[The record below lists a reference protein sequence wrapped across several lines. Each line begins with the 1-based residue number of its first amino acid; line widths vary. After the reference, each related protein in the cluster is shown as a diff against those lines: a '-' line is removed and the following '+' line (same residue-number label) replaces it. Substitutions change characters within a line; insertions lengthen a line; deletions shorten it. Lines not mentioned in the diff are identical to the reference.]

1 MASILRI
8 KRSGTSG
15 DPSTLGQGELAYSS
29 LADNGSNGGDR
40 LYIGTG
46 TEVAGNA
53 VNHEVIGGKY
63 FTSKLDHA
71 LGTLTPNSAIL
82 VDANSKIDV
91 INVDNVTINGNTI
104 STTDTNGNLI
114 LSPNGNG
121 AVNVKSVL
129 FGANV
134 DVVGK
139 RITQL
144 ATPTADSDAATKAY
158 VDSITAGQTFNIGDG
173 SNTDTFNAASGTLQ
187 FTGGTG
193 LSTTVSNDEVTFDL
207 DSTSVTAGA
216 YGSATAIPTFT
227 VDAQG
232 RLTAAGTASISTSL
246 NVQGDTIPL
255 ASQSLNFSSS
265 GDGISFAFDSGTNTV
280 TYSMATATTSA
291 KGVASFATADF
302 GVSSGAVS
310 LNDAVVKNVGA
321 NSGNITPVGHTF
333 DIKGDS
339 SQGITTSG
347 DGYECITVTVAD
359 ATTST
364 KGVASFAT
372 ADFGVS
378 SGAVSLNDAVLKT
391 ITTDTGAGLTPSSH
405 GISIVGGEGVDVTHA
420 GAVIT
425 VAGEDATTTNKGIAS
440 FDTND
445 FTVSSGAVSLKS
457 GSVAN
462 ADLANDGIV
471 IGSTDVS
478 LGDTI
483 TSLVGLTNVTVDDIT
498 INGNKITTPSSV
510 TDLIL
515 DPKGGDSA
523 GGRVVIQGDLV
534 VQGTETIVNSTTM
547 TINDKNLV
555 LADSAADATAA
566 NGAGLTING
575 ASATLQYLVSGDKW
589 EVNKDF
595 NTTGEL
601 FRNGVAI
608 GEYIQDVMGSAI
620 AVGEGLDFAYNDANG
635 THTFTAELATVTNK
649 GVASFDSDQFTLT
662 SGAVTIHEMDGGTY

>member
-71 LGTLTPNSAIL
+71 LGELTPNSAIL
-82 VDANSKIDV
+82 TDANSKIDV

-114 LSPNGNG
+114 LAPHG
-121 AVNVKSVL
+121 AGQVNVKSVL
-129 FGANV
+129 FGTNV

-173 SNTDTFNAASGTLQ
+173 STTDTFNAASGTLL

-193 LSTTVSNDEVTFDL
+193 LSTTVSNDQVTFDL

-255 ASQSLNFSSS
+255 ASQSLKFASN
-265 GDGISFAFDSGTNTV
+265 GDGITLDYDSGTNTV
-280 TYSMATATTSA
+280 TYLMATATTSA

-310 LNDAVVKNVGA
+310 LNDGVVKSVGA
-321 NSGNITPVGHTF
+321 NSGLTTPSGHKFNIV
-333 DIKGDS
+333 GDS

-347 DGYECITVTVAD
+347 SGANVTVTVAD
-359 ATTST
+359 ATVSA

-425 VAGEDATTTNKGIAS
+425 VAGEDATYTNKGIAS

-478 LGDTI
+478 LGGTI
-483 TSLVGLTNVTVDDIT
+483 TDFVGLTSLTVDDIT
-498 INGNKITTPSSV
+498 INGNKITTPTSV

-601 FRNGVAI
+601 YRNGVAI
-608 GEYIQDVMGSAI
+608 GEYVQDVMGSAI
-620 AVGEGLDFAYNDANG
+620 AVGEGLDFAYDDAAG
-635 THTFTAELATVTNK
+635 THTFTAELATITNK

>member
-15 DPSTLGQGELAYSS
+15 NPSTLGQGELAYSS

-46 TEVAGNA
+46 TENAGNA

-82 VDANSKIDV
+82 VDVNSKIDV
-91 INVDNVTINGNTI
+91 LNVDNITLNGNTV
-104 STTDTNGNLI
+104 STTNTNGGLI
-114 LSPNGNG
+114 LAPNGTG
-121 AVNVKSVL
+121 TTTVNSVV
-129 FGANV
+129 FGTTV

-139 RITQL
+139 RITQV

-158 VDSITAGQTFNIGDG
+158 VDSITAGQTFTIGDG
-173 SNTDTFNAASGTLQ
+173 SATDTFNAASGTLL
-187 FTGGTG
+187 FNGLTGI
-193 LSTTVSNDEVTFDL
+193 TTAVTNDAVSIDL
-207 DSTSVTAGA
+207 DDTSVTAGD

-255 ASQSLNFSSS
+255 ASQRLSFASS
-265 GDGISFAFDSGTNTV
+265 GNGISFAYDSGTNTA
-280 TYSMATATTSA
+280 TYAMATATTSA

-310 LNDAVVKNVGA
+310 LNDAVVKGVGA
-321 NSGNITPVGHTF
+321 NSGSTTPTGHSF
-333 DIKGDS
+333 SIIGDS

-347 DGYECITVTVAD
+347 SGANVTVTVAD
-359 ATTST
+359 ATVSA

-425 VAGEDATTTNKGIAS
+425 VTGEDATYTNKGIAS

-445 FTVSSGAVSLKS
+445 FTVTSGAVSLKS

-478 LGDTI
+478 LGGTI
-483 TSLVGLTNVTVDDIT
+483 TNLVGLTSAVVDKIT
-498 INGNKITTPSSV
+498 IDGNKISTATD
-510 TDLIL
+510 TNDLIL

-601 FRNGVAI
+601 YRNGTAI
-608 GEYIQDVMGSAI
+608 GEYIEDVIGASV
-620 AVGEGLDFAYNDANG
+620 AVGEGLDFAYDDAAG
-635 THTFTAELATVTNK
+635 THTFTAELATITNK
-649 GVASFDSDQFTLT
+649 GVASYDSDQFTVT
-662 SGAVTIHEMDGGTY
+662 SGAVTVSTLDGGTY

>member
-8 KRSGTSG
+8 KRSGTAG
-15 DPSTLGQGELAYSS
+15 DPTTLGQGELAYSS

-91 INVDNVTINGNTI
+91 LNVDNITLNGNTI
-104 STTDTNGNLI
+104 STTNSNGGLI
-114 LSPNGNG
+114 LAPNGTG
-121 AVNVKSVL
+121 TTTVNSVV
-129 FGANV
+129 FGTTV

-139 RITQL
+139 RITQV

-158 VDSITAGQTFNIGDG
+158 VDAVTAGQTFTIGDG
-173 SNTDTFNAASGTLQ
+173 SATDTFNAASGTLL
-187 FTGGTG
+187 FTGLTG
-193 LSTTVSNDEVTFDL
+193 ITTAVTNDAVSFDL
-207 DSTSVTAGA
+207 DDTSVTAGD

-227 VDAQG
+227 VDGQG

-255 ASQSLNFSSS
+255 ASQSLLFASS
-265 GDGISFAFDSGTNTV
+265 GDGISFAYDSGTNTA

-310 LNDAVVKNVGA
+310 LNDAVVKGVGA
-321 NSGNITPVGHTF
+321 NSGSTTPTGHSF
-333 DIKGDS
+333 SIIGDS

-347 DGYECITVTVAD
+347 SGANVTVTIAD
-359 ATTST
+359 ATVSA

-420 GAVIT
+420 GSVIT
-425 VAGEDATTTNKGIAS
+425 VLGEDATYTNKGIAS

-445 FTVSSGAVSLKS
+445 FTVTSGAVSIKS

-462 ADLANDGIV
+462 ADLTNDGIV

-478 LGDTI
+478 LGGTI

-498 INGNKITTPSSV
+498 LNGNVISTPSSV
-510 TDLIL
+510 NDIIL

-523 GGRVVIQGDLV
+523 GGRVIIQGDLL

-566 NGAGLTING
+566 NGAGITING

-601 FRNGVAI
+601 YRNGTAI
-608 GEYIQDVMGSAI
+608 GEYIQDVMGTAI
-620 AVGEGLDFAYNDANG
+620 AVGEGLDFAYNDGAG
-635 THTFTAELATVTNK
+635 THTFSAELATITNK
-649 GVASFDSDQFTLT
+649 GVASYDSDQFTVT
-662 SGAVTIHEMDGGTY
+662 SGAVTVSTLDGGTY

>member
-91 INVDNVTINGNTI
+91 INVDNVTINGNTV

-121 AVNVKSVL
+121 VVNVKSVL
-129 FGANV
+129 FGTNV

-173 SNTDTFNAASGTLQ
+173 STTDTFNAASGTLL

-193 LSTTVSNDEVTFDL
+193 LSTTVSNDQVTFDL

-255 ASQSLNFSSS
+255 ASQSLLFTSS
-265 GDGISFAFDSGTNTV
+265 GDGIDFTYDSGTNTV

-310 LNDAVVKNVGA
+310 LNDAVVKSVGA
-321 NSGNITPVGHTF
+321 NSGLTTPSGHKFNIV
-333 DIKGDS
+333 GDS

-347 DGYECITVTVAD
+347 SGANVTVTVAD
-359 ATTST
+359 ATVST

-378 SGAVSLNDAVLKT
+378 SGAVSLDDAVLKT

-425 VAGEDATTTNKGIAS
+425 VTGEDATYTNKGIAS

-445 FTVSSGAVSLKS
+445 FTVTSGAVSLKS

-478 LGDTI
+478 LGGTI

-498 INGNKITTPSSV
+498 LNGNTISTPSSV

-575 ASATLQYLVSGDKW
+575 ASATLQYAVTGDKW
-589 EVNKDF
+589 VANKNFDAP
-595 NTTGEL
+595 EL

-608 GEYIQDVMGSAI
+608 EEYIEDIMGASI
-620 AVGEGLDFAYNDANG
+620 AVGEGLDFAYDDAAG

-649 GVASFDSDQFTLT
+649 GVASYDSDQFTVT
-662 SGAVTIHEMDGGTY
+662 SGAVTVSTLDGGTY

>member
-15 DPSTLGQGELAYSS
+15 NPSTLGQGELAYSS

-46 TEVAGNA
+46 TETSGNA

-63 FTSKLDHA
+63 FTSKLDHT

-82 VDANSKIDV
+82 VDVNSKIDV
-91 INVDNVTINGNTI
+91 LNVDNITLNGNTI
-104 STTDTNGNLI
+104 STTNSNGGLI
-114 LSPNGNG
+114 LAPNGTG
-121 AVNVKSVL
+121 TTTVNSVV
-129 FGANV
+129 FGTTV

-139 RITQL
+139 RITQV

-158 VDSITAGQTFNIGDG
+158 VDAVTAGQTFTIGDG
-173 SNTDTFNAASGTLQ
+173 SATDTFNAASGTLT
-187 FTGGTG
+187 FTGLTG
-193 LSTTVSNDEVTFDL
+193 ITTAVTNDAVSFDL
-207 DSTSVTAGA
+207 DDTSVTAGN

-227 VDAQG
+227 VDGQG

-255 ASQSLNFSSS
+255 ASQSLLFASS
-265 GDGISFAFDSGTNTV
+265 GDGISFAYDSGTNTA

-310 LNDAVVKNVGA
+310 LNDAVVKGVGA
-321 NSGNITPVGHTF
+321 NSGSTTPTGHSF
-333 DIKGDS
+333 SIIGDS

-347 DGYECITVTVAD
+347 SGANVTVTIAD
-359 ATTST
+359 ATVSA

-420 GAVIT
+420 GSVIT
-425 VAGEDATTTNKGIAS
+425 VLGEDATYTNKGIAS

-445 FTVSSGAVSLKS
+445 FTVTSGAVSIKS

-462 ADLANDGIV
+462 ADLTNDGIV

-478 LGDTI
+478 LGGTI

-498 INGNKITTPSSV
+498 LNGNVISTPSSV
-510 TDLIL
+510 NDIIL

-523 GGRVVIQGDLV
+523 GGRVIIQGDLL

-566 NGAGLTING
+566 NGAGITING

-601 FRNGVAI
+601 YRNGTAI
-608 GEYIQDVMGSAI
+608 GEYIQDVMGTAI
-620 AVGEGLDFAYNDANG
+620 AVGEGLDFAYNDGAG
-635 THTFTAELATVTNK
+635 THTFSAELATITNK
-649 GVASFDSDQFTLT
+649 GVASYDSDQFTVT
-662 SGAVTIHEMDGGTY
+662 SGAVTVSTLDGGTY

>member
-15 DPSTLGQGELAYSS
+15 NPSTLGQGELAYSS

-46 TEVAGNA
+46 TETSGNA

-63 FTSKLDHA
+63 FTSKLDHT

-82 VDANSKIDV
+82 VDVNSKIDV
-91 INVDNVTINGNTI
+91 LNVDNITLNGNTI
-104 STTDTNGNLI
+104 STTNSNGGLI
-114 LSPNGNG
+114 LAPNGTG
-121 AVNVKSVL
+121 TTTVNSVV
-129 FGANV
+129 FGTTV

-139 RITQL
+139 RIVQVG
-144 ATPTADSDAATKAY
+144 TPTADSDAATKAY
-158 VDSITAGQTFNIGDG
+158 VDAVTAGQTFTIGDG
-173 SNTDTFNAASGTLQ
+173 SATDTFNAASGTLT
-187 FTGGTG
+187 FTGLTG
-193 LSTTVSNDEVTFDL
+193 ITTAVTNDAVSFDL
-207 DSTSVTAGA
+207 DDTSVTAGD

-227 VDAQG
+227 VDGQG

-255 ASQSLNFSSS
+255 ASQSLLFASS
-265 GDGISFAFDSGTNTV
+265 GDGISFAYDSGTNTA

-310 LNDAVVKNVGA
+310 LNDAVVKGVGA
-321 NSGNITPVGHTF
+321 NSGSTTPTGHSF
-333 DIKGDS
+333 SIIGDS

-347 DGYECITVTVAD
+347 SGANVTVTIAD
-359 ATTST
+359 ATVSA

-420 GAVIT
+420 GSVIT
-425 VAGEDATTTNKGIAS
+425 VLGEDATYTNKGIAS

-445 FTVSSGAVSLKS
+445 FTVTSGAVSIKS

-478 LGDTI
+478 LGGTI

-498 INGNKITTPSSV
+498 LNGNVISTPSSV
-510 TDLIL
+510 NDIIL

-523 GGRVVIQGDLV
+523 GGRVIIQGDLL

-566 NGAGLTING
+566 NGAGITING

-601 FRNGVAI
+601 YRNGTAI
-608 GEYIQDVMGSAI
+608 GEYIQDVMGTAI
-620 AVGEGLDFAYNDANG
+620 AVGEGLDFAYNDGAG
-635 THTFTAELATVTNK
+635 THTFSAELATITNK
-649 GVASFDSDQFTLT
+649 GVASYDSDQFTVT
-662 SGAVTIHEMDGGTY
+662 SGAVTVSTLDGGTY

>member
-15 DPSTLGQGELAYSS
+15 NPSTLGQGELAYSS

-46 TEVAGNA
+46 TETSGNA

-63 FTSKLDHA
+63 FTSKLDHT

-82 VDANSKIDV
+82 VDVNSKIDV
-91 INVDNVTINGNTI
+91 LNVDNITLNGNTI
-104 STTDTNGNLI
+104 STTNSNGGLI
-114 LSPNGNG
+114 LAPNGTG
-121 AVNVKSVL
+121 TTTVNSVV
-129 FGANV
+129 FGTTV

-139 RITQL
+139 RITQV

-158 VDSITAGQTFNIGDG
+158 VDAVTAGQTFTIGDG
-173 SNTDTFNAASGTLQ
+173 SATDTFNAASGTLL
-187 FTGGTG
+187 FSGLTGI
-193 LSTTVSNDEVTFDL
+193 TTAVTNDAVSFDL
-207 DSTSVTAGA
+207 DDTSVTAGD

-227 VDAQG
+227 VDGQG

-255 ASQSLNFSSS
+255 ASQSLLFASS
-265 GDGISFAFDSGTNTV
+265 GDGISFAYDSGTNTA

-310 LNDAVVKNVGA
+310 LNDAVVKGVGA
-321 NSGNITPVGHTF
+321 NSGSTTPTGHSF
-333 DIKGDS
+333 SIIGDS

-347 DGYECITVTVAD
+347 SGANVTVTIAD
-359 ATTST
+359 ATVSA

-420 GAVIT
+420 GSVIT
-425 VAGEDATTTNKGIAS
+425 VLGEDATYTNKGIAS

-445 FTVSSGAVSLKS
+445 FTVTSGAVSIKS

-462 ADLANDGIV
+462 ADLTNDGIV

-478 LGDTI
+478 LGGTI

-498 INGNKITTPSSV
+498 LNGNVISTPSSV
-510 TDLIL
+510 NDIIL

-523 GGRVVIQGDLV
+523 GGRVIIQGDLL

-566 NGAGLTING
+566 NGAGITING

-601 FRNGVAI
+601 YRNGTAI
-608 GEYIQDVMGSAI
+608 GEYIQDVMGTAI
-620 AVGEGLDFAYNDANG
+620 AVGEGLDFAYNDGAG
-635 THTFTAELATVTNK
+635 THTFSAELATITNK
-649 GVASFDSDQFTLT
+649 GVASYDSDQFTVT
-662 SGAVTIHEMDGGTY
+662 SGAVTVSTLDGGTY

>member
-8 KRSGTSG
+8 KRSGTAG
-15 DPSTLGQGELAYSS
+15 DPTTLGQGELAYSS

-82 VDANSKIDV
+82 VDENSKINV
-91 INVDNVTINGNTI
+91 LNVDNVTLDGNTI
-104 STTDTNGNLI
+104 STTNTNGGLI
-114 LSPNGNG
+114 LAPNGTG
-121 AVNVKSVL
+121 TTTVNSVV
-129 FGANV
+129 FGTTV

-139 RITQL
+139 RITQV

-158 VDSITAGQTFNIGDG
+158 VDSITAGQTFTIGDG
-173 SNTDTFNAASGTLQ
+173 SATDTFNAASGTLL
-187 FTGGTG
+187 FNGLTGI
-193 LSTTVSNDEVTFDL
+193 TTAVTNDAVSIDL
-207 DSTSVTAGA
+207 DDTSVTAGD

-255 ASQSLNFSSS
+255 ASQRLSFASS
-265 GDGISFAFDSGTNTV
+265 GNGISFAYDSGTNTA
-280 TYSMATATTSA
+280 TYAMATATTSA

-310 LNDAVVKNVGA
+310 LNDAVVKGVGA
-321 NSGNITPVGHTF
+321 NSGSTTPTGHSF
-333 DIKGDS
+333 SIIGDS

-347 DGYECITVTVAD
+347 SGANVTVTVAD
-359 ATTST
+359 ATVSA

-425 VAGEDATTTNKGIAS
+425 VTGEDATYTNKGIAS

-478 LGDTI
+478 LGGTI
-483 TSLVGLTNVTVDDIT
+483 TNLVGLTSAVVDKIT
-498 INGNKITTPSSV
+498 IDGNKITTA
-510 TDLIL
+510 TDTNDLIL

-601 FRNGVAI
+601 YRNGTAI
-608 GEYIQDVMGSAI
+608 GEYIEDVIGASV
-620 AVGEGLDFAYNDANG
+620 AVGEGLDFAYDDAAG
-635 THTFTAELATVTNK
+635 THTFTAELATITNK
-649 GVASFDSDQFTLT
+649 GVASYDSDQFTVT
-662 SGAVTIHEMDGGTY
+662 SGAVTVSTLDGGTY

>member
-121 AVNVKSVL
+121 EVNVKSVL
-129 FGANV
+129 FGTNV

-173 SNTDTFNAASGTLQ
+173 SSTDTFNAASGTLV

-193 LSTTVSNDEVTFDL
+193 LSTTVGNDQVTFDL
-207 DSTSVTAGA
+207 DSTAVTAGS

-227 VDAQG
+227 VDEQG

-246 NVQGDTIPL
+246 TVQGDTIPL
-255 ASQSLNFSSS
+255 ASQSLNFASS

-291 KGVASFATADF
+291 KGVASFASADF

-310 LNDAVVKNVGA
+310 LDDAVVKSVGA
-321 NSGNITPVGHTF
+321 NSGLTTPSGHKFNIV
-333 DIKGDS
+333 GDS

-347 DGYECITVTVAD
+347 SGANVTVTVAD
-359 ATTST
+359 ATVSS

-372 ADFGVS
+372 ADFGVT
-378 SGAVSLNDAVLKT
+378 SGAVSLDDAVLKT

-425 VAGEDATTTNKGIAS
+425 VTGEDATYTNKGIAS

-445 FTVSSGAVSLKS
+445 FTVTSGAVSLKS

-462 ADLANDGIV
+462 ADLANDGITM
-471 IGSTDVS
+471 GSTDVS
-478 LGDTI
+478 LGGTI
-483 TSLVGLTNVTVDDIT
+483 TDFVGLTSLTVDDIT
-498 INGNKITTPSSV
+498 INGNKITTPTSV

-601 FRNGVAI
+601 YRNGTAI
-608 GEYIQDVMGSAI
+608 GEYIEDVIGSSV
-620 AVGEGLDFAYNDANG
+620 AVGEGLDFAYDDTAG

>member
-15 DPSTLGQGELAYSS
+15 DPTTLGQGELAYSS

-82 VDANSKIDV
+82 VDVNSKIDV
-91 INVDNVTINGNTI
+91 LNVDNVTLNGNTI
-104 STTDTNGNLI
+104 STTNTDGGLI
-114 LSPNGNG
+114 LAPNGTG
-121 AVNVKSVL
+121 TTTVNSVV
-129 FGANV
+129 FGTTV

-139 RITQL
+139 RITQV

-158 VDSITAGQTFNIGDG
+158 VDGVTAGQSFTIGDG
-173 SNTDTFNAASGTLQ
+173 SATDTFNAASGTLQ
-187 FTGGTG
+187 FTGLTG
-193 LSTTVSNDEVTFDL
+193 ITTAVTNDTVSFDL
-207 DSTSVTAGA
+207 DDTSVTAGD

-227 VDAQG
+227 VDGQG

-255 ASQSLNFSSS
+255 ASQSLLFASS
-265 GDGISFAFDSGTNTV
+265 GDGISFAYDSGTNTA

-310 LNDAVVKNVGA
+310 LNDAVVKGVGA
-321 NSGNITPVGHTF
+321 NSGSTTPTGHSF
-333 DIKGDS
+333 SIIGDS

-347 DGYECITVTVAD
+347 SGANVTVTIAD
-359 ATTST
+359 ATVSA

-425 VAGEDATTTNKGIAS
+425 VTGEDAPYTNKGIAS

-445 FTVSSGAVSLKS
+445 FTVTSCAVSLKS

-478 LGDTI
+478 LGGTI
-483 TSLVGLTNVTVDDIT
+483 TSLVGLTNVTVDDLT
-498 INGNKITTPSSV
+498 LNGNVISTPSSV
-510 TDLIL
+510 NDIIL

-523 GGRVVIQGDLV
+523 GGRVIIQGDLL

-566 NGAGLTING
+566 NGAGITING

-601 FRNGVAI
+601 YRNGTAI
-608 GEYIQDVMGSAI
+608 GEYIQDVMGTAI
-620 AVGEGLDFAYNDANG
+620 AVGEGLDFAYNDGAG
-635 THTFTAELATVTNK
+635 THTFSAELATITNK
-649 GVASFDSDQFTLT
+649 GVASYDSDQFTVT
-662 SGAVTIHEMDGGTY
+662 SGAVTVSTLDGGTY

>member
-15 DPSTLGQGELAYSS
+15 NPSTLGQGELAYSS

-46 TEVAGNA
+46 TETSGNA

-63 FTSKLDHA
+63 FTSKLDHT

-82 VDANSKIDV
+82 VDVNSKIDV
-91 INVDNVTINGNTI
+91 LNVDNITLNGNTI
-104 STTDTNGNLI
+104 STTNSNGGLI
-114 LSPNGNG
+114 LAPNGTG
-121 AVNVKSVL
+121 TTTVNSVV
-129 FGANV
+129 FGTTV

-139 RITQL
+139 RIVQVG
-144 ATPTADSDAATKAY
+144 TPTADSDAATKAY
-158 VDSITAGQTFNIGDG
+158 VDAVTAGQTFTIGDG
-173 SNTDTFNAASGTLQ
+173 SATDTFNAASGTLQ
-187 FTGGTG
+187 FTGLTG
-193 LSTTVSNDEVTFDL
+193 ITTAVTNDAVSFDL
-207 DSTSVTAGA
+207 DDTSVTAGD

-227 VDAQG
+227 VDGQG

-255 ASQSLNFSSS
+255 ASQSLLFASS
-265 GDGISFAFDSGTNTV
+265 GDGISFAYDSGTNTA

-310 LNDAVVKNVGA
+310 LNDAVVKGVGA
-321 NSGNITPVGHTF
+321 NSGSTTPTGHSF
-333 DIKGDS
+333 SIIGDS

-347 DGYECITVTVAD
+347 SGANVTVTIAD
-359 ATTST
+359 ATVSA

-420 GAVIT
+420 GSVIT
-425 VAGEDATTTNKGIAS
+425 VLGEDATYTNKGIAS

-445 FTVSSGAVSLKS
+445 FTVTSGAVSLKS

-498 INGNKITTPSSV
+498 LNGNVISTPSSV
-510 TDLIL
+510 NDIIL

-523 GGRVVIQGDLV
+523 GGRVIIQGDLL

-566 NGAGLTING
+566 NGAGITING
-575 ASATLQYLVSGDKW
+575 AAATLQYLVSGDKW

-601 FRNGVAI
+601 YRNGTAI
-608 GEYIQDVMGSAI
+608 GEYIQDVMGTAI
-620 AVGEGLDFAYNDANG
+620 AVGEGLDFAYND
-635 THTFTAELATVTNK
+635 
-649 GVASFDSDQFTLT
+649 SDQFTVT
-662 SGAVTIHEMDGGTY
+662 SGAVTVSTLDGGTY

>member
-15 DPSTLGQGELAYSS
+15 NPSSLGQGELAYSS

-46 TEVAGNA
+46 TETSGNA

-82 VDANSKIDV
+82 VDVNSKIDV
-91 INVDNVTINGNTI
+91 LNVDNVTLNGNTI
-104 STTDTNGNLI
+104 STTNTDGGLI
-114 LSPNGNG
+114 LAPNGTG
-121 AVNVKSVL
+121 TTTVNSVV
-129 FGANV
+129 FGTTV

-139 RITQL
+139 RITQV

-158 VDSITAGQTFNIGDG
+158 VDAVTAGQTFTIGDG
-173 SNTDTFNAASGTLQ
+173 SATDTFNAASGTLT
-187 FTGGTG
+187 FTGLTG
-193 LSTTVSNDEVTFDL
+193 ITTAVTNDAVSFDL
-207 DSTSVTAGA
+207 DDTSVTAGD

-227 VDAQG
+227 VDGQG

-255 ASQSLNFSSS
+255 ASQSLLFASS
-265 GDGISFAFDSGTNTV
+265 GDGISFAFDSGTNTA

-310 LNDAVVKNVGA
+310 LNDAVVKGVGA
-321 NSGNITPVGHTF
+321 NSGSTTPTGHSF
-333 DIKGDS
+333 SIIGDS

-347 DGYECITVTVAD
+347 SGANVTVTIAD
-359 ATTST
+359 ATVSA

-425 VAGEDATTTNKGIAS
+425 VTGEDATYTNKGIAS

-445 FTVSSGAVSLKS
+445 FTVTSGAVSLKS

-478 LGDTI
+478 LGGTI

-498 INGNKITTPSSV
+498 LNGNVISTPSSV
-510 TDLIL
+510 NDIIL

-523 GGRVVIQGDLV
+523 GGRVIIQGDLL

-566 NGAGLTING
+566 NGAGITING

-601 FRNGVAI
+601 YRNGTAI
-608 GEYIQDVMGSAI
+608 GEYIQDVMGTAI
-620 AVGEGLDFAYNDANG
+620 AVGEGLDFAYNDGAG
-635 THTFTAELATVTNK
+635 THTFSAELATITNK
-649 GVASFDSDQFTLT
+649 GVASYDSDQFTVT
-662 SGAVTIHEMDGGTY
+662 SGAVTVSTLDGGTY

>member
-15 DPSTLGQGELAYSS
+15 NPSTLGQGELAYSS

-46 TEVAGNA
+46 TETSGNA

-91 INVDNVTINGNTI
+91 LNVDNITLNGNTI
-104 STTDTNGNLI
+104 STTNSNGGLI
-114 LSPNGNG
+114 LAPNGTG
-121 AVNVKSVL
+121 TTTVNSVV
-129 FGANV
+129 FGTTV

-139 RITQL
+139 RITQV

-158 VDSITAGQTFNIGDG
+158 VDAVTAGQTFTIGDG
-173 SNTDTFNAASGTLQ
+173 SATDTFNAASGTLL
-187 FTGGTG
+187 FSGLTGI
-193 LSTTVSNDEVTFDL
+193 TTAVTNDAVSFDL
-207 DSTSVTAGA
+207 DDTSVTAGN

-227 VDAQG
+227 VDGQG

-255 ASQSLNFSSS
+255 ASQSLLFASS
-265 GDGISFAFDSGTNTV
+265 GDGISFAYDSGTNTA

-310 LNDAVVKNVGA
+310 LNDAVVKGVGA
-321 NSGNITPVGHTF
+321 NSGSTTPTGHSF
-333 DIKGDS
+333 SIIGDS

-347 DGYECITVTVAD
+347 SGANVTVTIAD
-359 ATTST
+359 ATVSA

-420 GAVIT
+420 GSVIT
-425 VAGEDATTTNKGIAS
+425 VLGEDATYTNKGIAS

-445 FTVSSGAVSLKS
+445 FTVTSGAVSIKS

-462 ADLANDGIV
+462 ADLTNDGIV

-478 LGDTI
+478 LGGTI

-498 INGNKITTPSSV
+498 LNGNVISTPSSV
-510 TDLIL
+510 NDIIL

-523 GGRVVIQGDLV
+523 GGRVIIQGDLL

-566 NGAGLTING
+566 NGAGITING

-601 FRNGVAI
+601 YRNGTAI
-608 GEYIQDVMGSAI
+608 GEYIQDVMGTAI
-620 AVGEGLDFAYNDANG
+620 AVGEGLDFAYNDGAG
-635 THTFTAELATVTNK
+635 THTFSAELATITNK
-649 GVASFDSDQFTLT
+649 GVASYDSDQFTVT
-662 SGAVTIHEMDGGTY
+662 SGAVTVSTLDGGTY

>member
-15 DPSTLGQGELAYSS
+15 NPSTLGQGELAYSS

-46 TEVAGNA
+46 TEVGGNA
-53 VNHEVIGGKY
+53 VNHEIIGGKY

-71 LGTLTPNSAIL
+71 LGELTPNSAIL
-82 VDANSKIDV
+82 TDANSKIDV

-114 LSPNGNG
+114 LAPHG
-121 AVNVKSVL
+121 AGQVNVKSVL
-129 FGANV
+129 FGTNV

-173 SNTDTFNAASGTLQ
+173 STTDTFNAASGTLL
-187 FTGGTG
+187 FNGGTG
-193 LSTTVSNDEVTFDL
+193 LSTTVSNDAVLFDL

-255 ASQSLNFSSS
+255 ASQRLSFASS
-265 GDGISFAFDSGTNTV
+265 GDGISFAYDSGTNTA

-310 LNDAVVKNVGA
+310 LNDGVVKSVGA
-321 NSGNITPVGHTF
+321 NSGLTTPSGHKFNIV
-333 DIKGDS
+333 GDS

-347 DGYECITVTVAD
+347 SGANVTVTVAD
-359 ATTST
+359 ATVSA

-425 VAGEDATTTNKGIAS
+425 VAGEDATYTNKGIAS
-440 FDTND
+440 FDPND
-445 FTVSSGAVSLKS
+445 FTVTSGAVSLKS

-483 TSLVGLTNVTVDDIT
+483 TNLVGLTNVTVDDIT
-498 INGNKITTPSSV
+498 INGNKITTPTSV

-601 FRNGVAI
+601 YRNGTAI
-608 GEYIQDVMGSAI
+608 GEYIEDVMGSAI
-620 AVGEGLDFAYNDANG
+620 AVGEGLDFAYDDAAG

>member
-15 DPSTLGQGELAYSS
+15 DPTTLGQGELAYSS

-82 VDANSKIDV
+82 VDVNSKIDV
-91 INVDNVTINGNTI
+91 LNVDNVTLNGNTI
-104 STTDTNGNLI
+104 STTNTDGGLI
-114 LSPNGNG
+114 LAPNGTG
-121 AVNVKSVL
+121 TTTVNSVV
-129 FGANV
+129 FGTTV

-139 RITQL
+139 RITQV

-158 VDSITAGQTFNIGDG
+158 VDGVTAGQSFTIGDG
-173 SNTDTFNAASGTLQ
+173 SATDTFNAASGTLL
-187 FTGGTG
+187 FSGLTGI
-193 LSTTVSNDEVTFDL
+193 TTAVTNDAVSIDL
-207 DSTSVTAGA
+207 DDTSVTAGD

-227 VDAQG
+227 VDGQG

-255 ASQSLNFSSS
+255 ASQSLLFASS
-265 GDGISFAFDSGTNTV
+265 GDGISFAYDSGTNTA

-310 LNDAVVKNVGA
+310 LNDAVVKGVGA
-321 NSGNITPVGHTF
+321 NSGSTTPTGHSF
-333 DIKGDS
+333 SIIGDS

-347 DGYECITVTVAD
+347 SGANVTVTIAD
-359 ATTST
+359 ATVSA

-425 VAGEDATTTNKGIAS
+425 VTGEDATYTNKGIAS

-445 FTVSSGAVSLKS
+445 FTVTSGAVSLKS

-478 LGDTI
+478 LGGTI
-483 TSLVGLTNVTVDDIT
+483 TSLVGLTNVTVDDLT
-498 INGNKITTPSSV
+498 LNGNVISTPSSV
-510 TDLIL
+510 NDIIL

-523 GGRVVIQGDLV
+523 GGRVIIQGDLL

-566 NGAGLTING
+566 NGAGITING

-601 FRNGVAI
+601 YRNGTAI
-608 GEYIQDVMGSAI
+608 GEYIQDVMGTAI
-620 AVGEGLDFAYNDANG
+620 AVGEGLDFAYNDGAG
-635 THTFTAELATVTNK
+635 THTFSAELATITNK
-649 GVASFDSDQFTLT
+649 GVASYDSDQFTVT
-662 SGAVTIHEMDGGTY
+662 SGAVTVSTLDGGTY

>member
-15 DPSTLGQGELAYSS
+15 NPSTLGQGELAYSS

-46 TEVAGNA
+46 TETSGNA

-63 FTSKLDHA
+63 FTSKLDHT

-82 VDANSKIDV
+82 VDVNSKIDV
-91 INVDNVTINGNTI
+91 LNVDNITLNGNTI
-104 STTDTNGNLI
+104 STTNSNGGLI
-114 LSPNGNG
+114 LAPNGTG
-121 AVNVKSVL
+121 TTTVNSVV
-129 FGANV
+129 FGTTV

-139 RITQL
+139 RIVQVG
-144 ATPTADSDAATKAY
+144 TPTADSDAATKAY
-158 VDSITAGQTFNIGDG
+158 VDAVTAGQTFTIGDG
-173 SNTDTFNAASGTLQ
+173 SATDTFNAASGTLQ
-187 FTGGTG
+187 FTGLTG
-193 LSTTVSNDEVTFDL
+193 ITTAVTNDAVSFDL
-207 DSTSVTAGA
+207 DDTSVTAGD

-227 VDAQG
+227 VDGQG

-255 ASQSLNFSSS
+255 ASQSLLFASS
-265 GDGISFAFDSGTNTV
+265 GDGISFAYDSGTNTA

-310 LNDAVVKNVGA
+310 LNDAVVKGVGA
-321 NSGNITPVGHTF
+321 NSGSTTPTGHSF
-333 DIKGDS
+333 SIIGDS

-347 DGYECITVTVAD
+347 SGANVTVTIAD
-359 ATTST
+359 ATVSA

-420 GAVIT
+420 GSVIT
-425 VAGEDATTTNKGIAS
+425 VLGEDATYTNKGIAS

-445 FTVSSGAVSLKS
+445 FTVTSGAVSLKS

-478 LGDTI
+478 LGGTI

-498 INGNKITTPSSV
+498 LNGNVISTPSSV
-510 TDLIL
+510 NDIIL

-523 GGRVVIQGDLV
+523 GGRVIIQGDLL

-566 NGAGLTING
+566 NGAGITING
-575 ASATLQYLVSGDKW
+575 AAATLQYLVSGDKW

-601 FRNGVAI
+601 YRNGTAI
-608 GEYIQDVMGSAI
+608 GEYIQDVMGTAI
-620 AVGEGLDFAYNDANG
+620 AVGEGLDFAYNDGAG
-635 THTFTAELATVTNK
+635 THTFSAELATITNK
-649 GVASFDSDQFTLT
+649 GVASYDSDQFTVT
-662 SGAVTIHEMDGGTY
+662 SGAVTVSTLDGGTY

>member
-15 DPSTLGQGELAYSS
+15 DPTTLGQGELAYSS

-82 VDANSKIDV
+82 VDVNSKIDV
-91 INVDNVTINGNTI
+91 LNVDNVTLNGNTI
-104 STTDTNGNLI
+104 STTNTDGGLI
-114 LSPNGNG
+114 LAPNGTG
-121 AVNVKSVL
+121 TTTVNSVV
-129 FGANV
+129 FGTTV

-139 RITQL
+139 RITQV

-158 VDSITAGQTFNIGDG
+158 VDGVTAGQSFTIGDG
-173 SNTDTFNAASGTLQ
+173 SATDTFNAASGTLQ
-187 FTGGTG
+187 FTGLTG
-193 LSTTVSNDEVTFDL
+193 ITTAVTNDTVSFDL
-207 DSTSVTAGA
+207 DDTSVTAGD

-227 VDAQG
+227 VDGQG

-255 ASQSLNFSSS
+255 ASQSLLFASS
-265 GDGISFAFDSGTNTV
+265 GDGISFAYDSGTNTA

-310 LNDAVVKNVGA
+310 LNDAVVKGVGA
-321 NSGNITPVGHTF
+321 NSGSTTPTGHSF
-333 DIKGDS
+333 SIIGDS

-347 DGYECITVTVAD
+347 SGANVTVTIAD
-359 ATTST
+359 ATVSA

-425 VAGEDATTTNKGIAS
+425 VTGEDATYTNKGIAS

-445 FTVSSGAVSLKS
+445 FTVTSGAVSLKS

-478 LGDTI
+478 LGGTI
-483 TSLVGLTNVTVDDIT
+483 TSLVGLTNVTVDDLT
-498 INGNKITTPSSV
+498 LNGNVISTPSSV
-510 TDLIL
+510 NDIIL

-523 GGRVVIQGDLV
+523 GGRVIIQGDLL

-566 NGAGLTING
+566 NGAGITING

-601 FRNGVAI
+601 YRNGTAI
-608 GEYIQDVMGSAI
+608 GEYIQDVMGTAI
-620 AVGEGLDFAYNDANG
+620 AVGEGLDFAYNDGAG
-635 THTFTAELATVTNK
+635 THTFSAELATITNK
-649 GVASFDSDQFTLT
+649 GVASYDSDQFTVT
-662 SGAVTIHEMDGGTY
+662 SGAVTVSTLDGGTY

>member
-8 KRSGTSG
+8 KRSGTAG
-15 DPSTLGQGELAYSS
+15 DPTTLGQGELAYSS

-46 TEVAGNA
+46 TENAGNA

-82 VDANSKIDV
+82 VDVNSKIDV
-91 INVDNVTINGNTI
+91 LNVDNITLNGNTV
-104 STTDTNGNLI
+104 STTNTNGGLI
-114 LSPNGNG
+114 LAPNGTG
-121 AVNVKSVL
+121 TTTVNSVV
-129 FGANV
+129 FGTTV
-134 DVVGK
+134 DAVGK
-139 RITQL
+139 RIVQV

-158 VDSITAGQTFNIGDG
+158 VDSITAGQTFTIGDG
-173 SNTDTFNAASGTLQ
+173 SATDTFNAASGTLL
-187 FTGGTG
+187 FNGLTGI
-193 LSTTVSNDEVTFDL
+193 TTAVTNDAVSIDL
-207 DSTSVTAGA
+207 DDTSVTAGD

-255 ASQSLNFSSS
+255 ASQRLSFASS
-265 GDGISFAFDSGTNTV
+265 GNGISFAYDSGTNTA
-280 TYSMATATTSA
+280 TYAMATATTSA

-310 LNDAVVKNVGA
+310 LNDAVVKGVGA
-321 NSGNITPVGHTF
+321 NSGSTTPTGHSF
-333 DIKGDS
+333 SIIGDS

-347 DGYECITVTVAD
+347 SGANVTVTVAD
-359 ATTST
+359 ATVSA

-425 VAGEDATTTNKGIAS
+425 VTGEDATYTNKGIAS

-445 FTVSSGAVSLKS
+445 FTVTSGAVSLKS

-478 LGDTI
+478 LGGTI
-483 TSLVGLTNVTVDDIT
+483 TNLVGLTSAVVDKIT
-498 INGNKITTPSSV
+498 IDGNKITTA
-510 TDLIL
+510 TDTNDLIL

-601 FRNGVAI
+601 YRNGTAI
-608 GEYIQDVMGSAI
+608 GEYIEDVIGASV
-620 AVGEGLDFAYNDANG
+620 AVGEGLDFAYDDAAG
-635 THTFTAELATVTNK
+635 THTFTAELATTTNK
-649 GVASFDSDQFTLT
+649 GVASYDSDQFTVT
-662 SGAVTIHEMDGGTY
+662 SGAVTVSTVDGGTY

>member
-71 LGTLTPNSAIL
+71 LGELTPNSAIL
-82 VDANSKIDV
+82 TDANSKIDV

-114 LSPNGNG
+114 LAPHG
-121 AVNVKSVL
+121 AGQVNVKSVL
-129 FGANV
+129 FGTNV

-173 SNTDTFNAASGTLQ
+173 SNTDTFNAASGTLL

-193 LSTTVSNDEVTFDL
+193 LSTTVSNDQVTFDL

-255 ASQSLNFSSS
+255 ASQSLKFNSS
-265 GDGISFAFDSGTNTV
+265 GDGITLDYDSGTNTV
-280 TYSMATATTSA
+280 TYLMTTATTSA

-310 LNDAVVKNVGA
+310 LNDGVVKSVGA
-321 NSGNITPVGHTF
+321 NSGLTTPSGHKFNIV
-333 DIKGDS
+333 GDS

-347 DGYECITVTVAD
+347 SGANVTVTVAD
-359 ATTST
+359 ATVSA

-425 VAGEDATTTNKGIAS
+425 VAGEDATYTNKGIAS
-440 FDTND
+440 FDAND
-445 FTVSSGAVSLKS
+445 FTVTSGAVSLKS

-462 ADLANDGIV
+462 GDLANDGIV

-483 TSLVGLTNVTVDDIT
+483 TNLVGLTNVTVDNIT
-498 INGNKITTPSSV
+498 LNGNTISTPTSV

-575 ASATLQYLVSGDKW
+575 ASATLQYAVTGDKW
-589 EVNKDF
+589 VANKNFDAP
-595 NTTGEL
+595 EL

-608 GEYIQDVMGSAI
+608 EEYIEDIMGASI
-620 AVGEGLDFAYNDANG
+620 AVGEGLDFAYDDAAG

>member
-29 LADNGSNGGDR
+29 LADNSSNGGDR

-173 SNTDTFNAASGTLQ
+173 STTDTFNAASGTLL

-193 LSTTVSNDEVTFDL
+193 LSTTVGNDQVTFDL

-246 NVQGDTIPL
+246 TVQGDAIPL
-255 ASQSLNFSSS
+255 ASQSLNFASS

-310 LNDAVVKNVGA
+310 LNDAVVKSVRA
-321 NSGNITPVGHTF
+321 NSGLTTPSGHKFNIV
-333 DIKGDS
+333 GDS

-347 DGYECITVTVAD
+347 SGANVTVTVAD
-359 ATTST
+359 ATVST

-425 VAGEDATTTNKGIAS
+425 VAGEDATYTNKGIAS

-462 ADLANDGIV
+462 ADLENDGITM
-471 IGSTDVS
+471 GSTDVS
-478 LGDTI
+478 LGGTI
-483 TSLVGLTNVTVDDIT
+483 TDFVGLTSLTVDDIT
-498 INGNKITTPSSV
+498 INGNKITTPTSV

-601 FRNGVAI
+601 YRNGVAI
-608 GEYIQDVMGSAI
+608 GEYVQDVMGSAI
-620 AVGEGLDFAYNDANG
+620 AVGEGLDFAYDDAAG
-635 THTFTAELATVTNK
+635 THTFTAELATITNK

>member
-46 TEVAGNA
+46 TEVGGNA

-71 LGTLTPNSAIL
+71 LGTLTPNSALL

-104 STTDTNGNLI
+104 STTDTDGNLI
-114 LSPNGNG
+114 LSPQG
-121 AVNVKSVL
+121 AGQVNVKSVL
-129 FGANV
+129 FGTNV

-158 VDSITAGQTFNIGDG
+158 VDSITAGQTFTIGDG
-173 SNTDTFNAASGTLQ
+173 STTDTFNAASGTLL

-193 LSTTVSNDEVTFDL
+193 LSTTVSNDQVTFDL

-227 VDAQG
+227 VDEQG

-246 NVQGDTIPL
+246 TVQGDTIPL
-255 ASQSLNFSSS
+255 ASQSLNFASS

-310 LNDAVVKNVGA
+310 LNDAVVKSVGA
-321 NSGNITPVGHTF
+321 NSGLTTPSGHKFNIV
-333 DIKGDS
+333 GDS

-347 DGYECITVTVAD
+347 SGANVTVTVAD
-359 ATTST
+359 ATVST

-378 SGAVSLNDAVLKT
+378 SGAVSLDDAVLKT

-425 VAGEDATTTNKGIAS
+425 VTGEDATYTNKGVAS

-445 FTVSSGAVSLKS
+445 FTVTSGAVSLKS

-462 ADLANDGIV
+462 ADLVNDGITM
-471 IGSTDVS
+471 GSTDVS
-478 LGDTI
+478 LGGTI
-483 TSLVGLTNVTVDDIT
+483 TDFVGLTSLVVDNLTID
-498 INGNKITTPSSV
+498 GNKISTPSSV

-575 ASATLQYLVSGDKW
+575 ASATLQYLVTGDKW

-601 FRNGVAI
+601 YRNGTAI
-608 GEYIQDVMGSAI
+608 GEYIQDVMGTAI
-620 AVGEGLDFAYNDANG
+620 AVGEGLDFAYDDGAG
-635 THTFTAELATVTNK
+635 THTFTAELATITNK

>member
-71 LGTLTPNSAIL
+71 LGELTPNSAIL
-82 VDANSKIDV
+82 TDANSKIDV

-114 LSPNGNG
+114 LAPHG
-121 AVNVKSVL
+121 AGQVNVKSVL
-129 FGANV
+129 FGTNV

-173 SNTDTFNAASGTLQ
+173 SNTDTFNAASGTLL

-193 LSTTVSNDEVTFDL
+193 LSTTVSNDQVTFDL

-255 ASQSLNFSSS
+255 ASQSLKFNSS
-265 GDGISFAFDSGTNTV
+265 GDGITLDYDSGTNTV
-280 TYSMATATTSA
+280 TYLMTTATTSA

-310 LNDAVVKNVGA
+310 LNDGVVKSVGA
-321 NSGNITPVGHTF
+321 NSGLTTPSGHKFNIV
-333 DIKGDS
+333 GDS

-347 DGYECITVTVAD
+347 SGANVTVTVAD
-359 ATTST
+359 ATVSA

-425 VAGEDATTTNKGIAS
+425 VAGEDATYTNKGIAS
-440 FDTND
+440 FDAND
-445 FTVSSGAVSLKS
+445 FTVTSGAVSLKS

-462 ADLANDGIV
+462 GDLANDGIV

-483 TSLVGLTNVTVDDIT
+483 TNLVGLTNVTVDNIT
-498 INGNKITTPSSV
+498 LNGNTISTPSSV

-575 ASATLQYLVSGDKW
+575 ASATLQYAVTGDKW
-589 EVNKDF
+589 VANKNFDAP
-595 NTTGEL
+595 EL

-608 GEYIQDVMGSAI
+608 EEYIEDIMGASI
-620 AVGEGLDFAYNDANG
+620 AVGEGLDFAYDDAAG

>member
-144 ATPTADSDAATKAY
+144 GTPTADSDAATKAY

-173 SNTDTFNAASGTLQ
+173 STTDTFNAASGTLL

-193 LSTTVSNDEVTFDL
+193 LSTTVSNDQVTFDL
-207 DSTSVTAGA
+207 DSTAVTAGS

-227 VDAQG
+227 VDEQG

-246 NVQGDTIPL
+246 TVQGDTIPL
-255 ASQSLNFSSS
+255 ASQSLNFASS

-310 LNDAVVKNVGA
+310 LNDAVVKSVGA
-321 NSGNITPVGHTF
+321 NSGLTTPSGHKFNIV
-333 DIKGDS
+333 GDS

-347 DGYECITVTVAD
+347 SGANVTVTVAD
-359 ATTST
+359 ATVST

-378 SGAVSLNDAVLKT
+378 SGAVSLSDAVLKT

-425 VAGEDATTTNKGIAS
+425 VAGEDATYTNKGIAS

-462 ADLANDGIV
+462 ADLENDGITM
-471 IGSTDVS
+471 GSTDVS
-478 LGDTI
+478 LGGTI
-483 TSLVGLTNVTVDDIT
+483 TDFVGLTSLTVDDIT
-498 INGNKITTPSSV
+498 INGNKITTPTSV

-601 FRNGVAI
+601 YRNGTAI
-608 GEYIQDVMGSAI
+608 GEYIEDVIGASI
-620 AVGEGLDFAYNDANG
+620 AVGEGLDFAYDDAAG

>member
-15 DPSTLGQGELAYSS
+15 NPSSLGQGELAYSS

-46 TEVAGNA
+46 TETSGNA

-82 VDANSKIDV
+82 VDVNSKIDV
-91 INVDNVTINGNTI
+91 LNVDNITLNGNTI
-104 STTDTNGNLI
+104 STTDSSGGLI
-114 LSPNGNG
+114 LAPNGTGTTTINSVVFG
-121 AVNVKSVL
+121 TSVN
-129 FGANV
+129 A
-134 DVVGK
+134 VGK
-139 RITQL
+139 RITQVG
-144 ATPTADSDAATKAY
+144 TPTADSDAATKAY
-158 VDSITAGQTFNIGDG
+158 VDGVTAGQSFTIGDG
-173 SNTDTFNAASGTLQ
+173 TDSDTFNAASGTLT
-187 FTGGTG
+187 FTGLTG
-193 LSTTVSNDEVTFDL
+193 ITTAVTNDAVSFDL
-207 DSTSVTAGA
+207 DDTSVTAGD

-227 VDAQG
+227 VDGQG

-255 ASQSLNFSSS
+255 ASQSLLFASS
-265 GDGISFAFDSGTNTV
+265 GDGISFAYDSGTNTA

-310 LNDAVVKNVGA
+310 LNDAVVKGVGA
-321 NSGNITPVGHTF
+321 NSGSTTPTGHSF
-333 DIKGDS
+333 SIIGDS

-347 DGYECITVTVAD
+347 SGANVTVTIAD
-359 ATTST
+359 ATVSA

-425 VAGEDATTTNKGIAS
+425 VTGEDATYTNKGIAS

-445 FTVSSGAVSLKS
+445 FTVTSGAVSIKS

-478 LGDTI
+478 LGGTI

-498 INGNKITTPSSV
+498 LNGNVISTPSSV
-510 TDLIL
+510 NDIIL

-523 GGRVVIQGDLV
+523 GGRVIIQGDLL

-566 NGAGLTING
+566 NGAGITING

-601 FRNGVAI
+601 YRNGTAI
-608 GEYIQDVMGSAI
+608 GEYIQDVMGTAI
-620 AVGEGLDFAYNDANG
+620 AVGEGLDFAYNDGAG
-635 THTFTAELATVTNK
+635 THTFSAELATITNK
-649 GVASFDSDQFTLT
+649 GVASYDSDQFTVT
-662 SGAVTIHEMDGGTY
+662 SGAVTVSTLDGGTY

>member
-8 KRSGTSG
+8 KRSGTAG
-15 DPSTLGQGELAYSS
+15 DPTTLGQGELAYSS

-91 INVDNVTINGNTI
+91 LNVDNITLNGNTV
-104 STTDTNGNLI
+104 STTNTNGGLI
-114 LSPNGNG
+114 LAPNGTG
-121 AVNVKSVL
+121 TTTVNSVV
-129 FGANV
+129 FGTTV

-139 RITQL
+139 RIVQVG
-144 ATPTADSDAATKAY
+144 TPTADSDAATNAY
-158 VDSITAGQTFNIGDG
+158 VDAVTAGQTFTIGDG
-173 SNTDTFNAASGTLQ
+173 SATDTFNAASGTLL
-187 FTGGTG
+187 FNG
-193 LSTTVSNDEVTFDL
+193 LSGITTAVTNDAVSIDL
-207 DSTSVTAGA
+207 DDTSVTAGD

-255 ASQSLNFSSS
+255 ASQRLSFASS
-265 GDGISFAFDSGTNTV
+265 GNGISFAYDSGTNTA

-310 LNDAVVKNVGA
+310 LNDAVVKGVGA
-321 NSGNITPVGHTF
+321 NSGSTTPTSHSF
-333 DIKGDS
+333 SIIGDS

-347 DGYECITVTVAD
+347 SGANVTVTIAD
-359 ATTST
+359 ATVSA

-420 GAVIT
+420 GSVIT
-425 VAGEDATTTNKGIAS
+425 VLGEDATYTNKGIAS

-445 FTVSSGAVSLKS
+445 FTLSSGAVSLKS

-478 LGDTI
+478 LGGTI
-483 TSLVGLTNVTVDDIT
+483 TNLVGLTNVTVDDLT
-498 INGNKITTPSSV
+498 LNGNVISTPSSV
-510 TDLIL
+510 NDIIL

-523 GGRVVIQGDLV
+523 GGRVIIQGDLL

-566 NGAGLTING
+566 NGAGITING

-601 FRNGVAI
+601 YRNGTAI
-608 GEYIQDVMGSAI
+608 GEYIQDVMGTSI
-620 AVGEGLDFAYNDANG
+620 AVGEGLDFAYNDGAG
-635 THTFTAELATVTNK
+635 THTFSAELATITNK
-649 GVASFDSDQFTLT
+649 GVASYDSDQFTVT
-662 SGAVTIHEMDGGTY
+662 SGAVTVSTLDGGTY